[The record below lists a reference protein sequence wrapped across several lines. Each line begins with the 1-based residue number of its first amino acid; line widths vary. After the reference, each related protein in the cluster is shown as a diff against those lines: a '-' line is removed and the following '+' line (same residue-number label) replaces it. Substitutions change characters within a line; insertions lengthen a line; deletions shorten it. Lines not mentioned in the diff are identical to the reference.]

1 MKNQTFVR
9 RLRFAING
17 ICSAFCL
24 EQSFR
29 IEVLAGAG
37 VLAVL
42 LYMRPSPLWWA
53 IGALVVGLVL
63 VAELFN
69 TALEMLIDH
78 LHPEHHPKI
87 RVVKDIAA
95 GAVLISSTLALLV
108 AGAFIAANLTS
119 IFEGINK

>member
-1 MKNQTFVR
+1 MKNQAFMR
-9 RLRFAING
+9 RLRFAIDG
-17 ICSAFCL
+17 ICSAFSL

-29 IEVLAGAG
+29 IEILAGAG

-53 IGALVVGLVL
+53 IGALVIGLVL

-69 TALEMLIDH
+69 TALELLIDH
-78 LHPEHHPKI
+78 LHPEQHPTI
-87 RVVKDIAA
+87 RSVKDIAA
-95 GAVLISSTLALLV
+95 GAVLISSTIALLV
-108 AGAFIAANLTS
+108 AGSFIAANFTS